1 MKKVVLFSPNGYVGS
16 FIKERVEKEKTIE
29 LYEFTRD
36 SNPVQYTSDY
46 DILVYSASITSAR
59 HETVDK
65 YVQDNV
71 VAAVTMVNF
80 SREHNIKRII
90 YLSSDEIYGELN
102 TDIVTERTAMLNP
115 NLYAATKYLA
125 EKIIMESGIPYYI
138 LRIPGI
144 VGRIWGKSFIYT
156 LMERIRR
163 NERLELYNL
172 ERRFNNIVHID
183 DLTEFIT
190 VLCDMDYSSS
200 ELMLL
205 GNTKSIKLGD
215 LVSYMKELYCSSS
228 VICNAK
234 TEKRRCFM
242 LDVSKAVKHG
252 YRSKEIKIIIMEL
265 HQIHCKLENI

>member
-16 FIKERVEKEKTIE
+16 FIKERLEKEKTIA

-36 SNPVQYTSDY
+36 SNPGQYTSDY

-59 HETVDK
+59 RETADK

-71 VAAVTMVNF
+71 VAAVSMVNF

-90 YLSSDEIYGELN
+90 YLSSDEIYGEMN
-102 TDIVTERTAMLNP
+102 TDVVTEKTAMLNP

-125 EKIIMESGIPYYI
+125 EKIIMESSMPYYI

-144 VGRIWGKSFIYT
+144 VGRIWRENFIYT
-156 LMERIRR
+156 LMERIRK
-163 NERLELYNL
+163 NEKLELYNL
-172 ERRFNNIVHID
+172 ERRFNNIVDID

-190 VLCDMDYSSS
+190 TLCDMDYSSSS

-205 GNTKSIKLGD
+205 GNTESIKLGE

-228 VICNAK
+228 VICN
-234 TEKRRCFM
+234 TETEERRYFT
-242 LDVSKAVKHG
+242 LDVSKAVQYG
-252 YRSKEIKIIIMEL
+252 YRSKEIKTIISEL
-265 HQIHCKLENI
+265 HQIHCI

>member
-1 MKKVVLFSPNGYVGS
+1 MRKVVLFSPNGYVGS
-16 FIKERVEKEKTIE
+16 FIKERLEKEKTIE

-36 SNPVQYTSDY
+36 SNPRQYTSDY

-59 HETVDK
+59 HETANK

-71 VAAVTMVNF
+71 VAAVSMINF

-90 YLSSDEIYGELN
+90 YLSSDEIYGELS
-102 TDIVTERTAMLNP
+102 TDVVTEKTVMLNP

-125 EKIIMESGIPYYI
+125 EKIIMESSIPYYI

-144 VGRIWGKSFIYT
+144 VGRIWGKNFIYT
-156 LMERIRR
+156 LMERIKN

-172 ERRFNNIVHID
+172 ERRFNNIVDID

-190 VLCDMDYSSS
+190 TLCDTGHSSGS

-205 GNTKSIKLGD
+205 GNTESIKLGD
-215 LVSYMKELYCSSS
+215 LVSYMKGLYCSSS
-228 VICNAK
+228 VICN
-234 TEKRRCFM
+234 TETEERRYFT
-242 LDVSKAVKHG
+242 LDVSKAVQHG
-252 YRSKEIKIIIMEL
+252 YRSKEIKTIITEL
-265 HQIHCKLENI
+265 HQIHCK